1 MSPCAC
7 AGAVVR
13 RFARRPS
20 WARVTL
26 GASWFA
32 FACLTLTSVGATICQ
47 LSPIAPAALALAVF
61 FFSRWFL
68 WRAERNGFVEIDDA
82 ARRLVARRALQLRVV
97 ELDQIVSVRRE
108 GDLVSIATADGN
120 TVVLDVLE
128 DAPGLLE
135 EIQRVRGANQSPESD

>member
-1 MSPCAC
+1 
-7 AGAVVR
+7 
-13 RFARRPS
+13 
-20 WARVTL
+20 
-26 GASWFA
+26 
-32 FACLTLTSVGATICQ
+32 
-47 LSPIAPAALALAVF
+47 
-61 FFSRWFL
+61 
-68 WRAERNGFVEIDDA
+68 VEIDDA